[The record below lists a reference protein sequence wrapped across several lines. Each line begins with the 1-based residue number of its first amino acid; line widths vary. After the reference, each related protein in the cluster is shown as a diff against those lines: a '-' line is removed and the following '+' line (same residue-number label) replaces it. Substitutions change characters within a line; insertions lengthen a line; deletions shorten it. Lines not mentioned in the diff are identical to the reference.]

1 MFADAGVK
9 LPKGVGT
16 RSPEDV
22 AKAVVAAIEHNRGEV
37 DVAPIALRL
46 GSAFAGFAPEMSATF
61 TRKSGSDKI
70 AYELADGHKA
80 KATSCSFG
88 SSPRGEHKK
97 ASYKVLR
104 PCLGARSDRLRDR
117 SQDGWRNPLPPIGGS
132 RMKSRGIIRVGL
144 VVGALATGG
153 AVAGIAG
160 AAAAPS
166 STTSTTT
173 QSTSNTA
180 TTPSTT
186 TPSSTTQHRQ
196 RRHRRRRQRRRDP
209 AVTRARTWAA
219 SPALSGSSSSSG
231 SNSGSAY
238 EGGPPAGATTQ

>member
-1 MFADAGVK
+1 
-9 LPKGVGT
+9 
-16 RSPEDV
+16 
-22 AKAVVAAIEHNRGEV
+22 
-37 DVAPIALRL
+37 
-46 GSAFAGFAPEMSATF
+46 
-61 TRKSGSDKI
+61 
-70 AYELADGHKA
+70 
-80 KATSCSFG
+80 
-88 SSPRGEHKK
+88 
-97 ASYKVLR
+97 
-104 PCLGARSDRLRDR
+104 
-117 SQDGWRNPLPPIGGS
+117 
-132 RMKSRGIIRVGL
+132 MKSRGIIRVAL

-186 TPSSTTQHRQ
+186 TPNTATTPSTT
-196 RRHRRRRQRRRDP
+196 P
-209 AVTRARTWAA
+209 
-219 SPALSGSSSSSG
+219 GSTGHPCPNMGSKSG